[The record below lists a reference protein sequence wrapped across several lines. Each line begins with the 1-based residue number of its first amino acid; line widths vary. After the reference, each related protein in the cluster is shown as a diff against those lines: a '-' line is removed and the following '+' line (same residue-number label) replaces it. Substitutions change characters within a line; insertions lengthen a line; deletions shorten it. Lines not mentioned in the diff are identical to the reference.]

1 MSSIWQFTGSEGLDE
16 VYVPFFGAFG
26 AAWDDAMVCPLERQ
40 SSGDA
45 LAGDGLCVLGV
56 RWEWRPASHGAAPS
70 GPDPGGLISDYR
82 AGTRLRSGVRHTGGK

>member
-40 SSGDA
+40 SYGDA
-45 LAGDGLCVLGV
+45 LAGDGRCVLGV
-56 RWEWRPASHGAAPS
+56 RWDG
-70 GPDPGGLISDYR
+70 GPPGLISDYR
-82 AGTRLRSGVRHTGGK
+82 AGHATPIRGSPHGREVNANDRTDQHRR

>member
-45 LAGDGLCVLGV
+45 LAGDGRCVLGV
-56 RWEWRPASHGAAPS
+56 RWEWRPA
-70 GPDPGGLISDYR
+70 R
-82 AGTRLRSGVRHTGGK
+82 ADLRLQGRHATPIRGSPRGREVNANDRTDQHPR